1 MIILEHEQGTDEWF
15 AARLGKP
22 SGSNCKRLITA
33 TGSRSTQFDGYVAE
47 LAYELYSGAV
57 TDVFVTEWMARG
69 TAVEPE
75 ARNMFA
81 LQTNEDVVETGFILS
96 DCESFG
102 CSPDALVG
110 KHGGLEIK
118 VPKPITHTKYI
129 QNPDSLAADYKQQIA
144 MCLLVTGR
152 KHWDIFSYHETMPDV
167 LVRVERDEK
176 YIAKLEGAV
185 ADCVAQVD
193 RLLKKMKGE

>member
-1 MIILEHEQGTDEWF
+1 MIILEHEQGTDDWF

-22 SGSNCKRLITA
+22 S
-33 TGSRSTQFDGYVAE
+33 
-47 LAYELYSGAV
+47 
-57 TDVFVTEWMARG
+57 
-69 TAVEPE
+69 
-75 ARNMFA
+75 
-81 LQTNEDVVETGFILS
+81 
-96 DCESFG
+96 
-102 CSPDALVG
+102 
-110 KHGGLEIK
+110 GLEIK

-129 QNPDSLAADYKQQIA
+129 QNPNLLAADYKQQIA